1 MSYSNLTPEQV
12 YEHIRHATVN
22 AYDHGGARMYFE
34 DVKGSRHL
42 IADLY
47 GDGPYRDFILSVL
60 KRSFETPATLAGK
73 GLVAQLEAKI
83 AELEQQNKRLTIEC
97 NTHVSALRARQQS
110 ETPSAQPS
118 AWLHTLHM
126 ELWQKEKQV
135 TIKSDHPFGK
145 PGRDFSEEYSVTSS
159 PLYASPVP
167 TEGTNK

>member
-110 ETPSAQPS
+110 ETPSAQPVAQLIWIDGS
-118 AWLHTLHM
+118 DESNLGFWEYQDVDASEPLHDGFEAL
-126 ELWQKEKQV
+126 
-135 TIKSDHPFGK
+135 
-145 PGRDFSEEYSVTSS
+145 YSQPS
-159 PLYASPVP
+159 VP